1 MTETKRTN
9 RFALLFFIF
18 YMATSVALAM
28 VPAVRAMSDSAY
40 MLLAQLLCF
49 LPPVALYF
57 VFTKKDVKQTL
68 RLNPLGWKNALIIFS
83 FGVSIQPIMSLL
95 SYTMSLFF
103 PNPVEQSVS
112 AIQQSGFL
120 ISLLSVAVIPAF
132 LEEIFSR
139 GILLSGYQ
147 FLGKWR
153 AAFVSALLFGLLHMN
168 PQQLPYAF
176 MVGFIFSFLVERT
189 DSLYAGIL
197 PHMVI
202 NGTTIF
208 SIFAERSGTGAVE
221 TETSV
226 ILVSL
231 LLMAILSIPWLA
243 VLLYI
248 FLKINPPK
256 ADLQLTD
263 ENGEVYKESFLSPSI
278 ICIFLL
284 YIACGILPYLN
295 T

>member
-28 VPAVRAMSDSAY
+28 VPAVRSMSDSAY

-57 VFTKKDVKQTL
+57 VFTKKDVKRTL
-68 RLNPLGWKNALIIFS
+68 RLNPLGCKNTLIIFS

-103 PNPVEQSVS
+103 PNPVEQSVT

-189 DSLYAGIL
+189 NSLYASIL

-208 SIFAERSGTGAVE
+208 SIFAERAGTGAVE

-263 ENGEVYKESFLSPSI
+263 ENGEIYKESFLSPSI